1 MKGYVSLG
9 EWAWHRIE
17 RAHTQINREKKKENE
32 QQQQQKRNENK
43 NRIKQWYIADVEDVV
58 TANMK
63 CENKLGR
70 K

>member
-17 RAHTQINREKKKENE
+17 SAHTHTQINWEKKKENE
-32 QQQQQKRNENK
+32 QQKRNENK
-43 NRIKQWYIADVEDVV
+43 NRIKEWYIADVEDVV